1 MRHYHRLPGCRRGL
15 FRGASVWLGADH
27 LLAVQSMRFR
37 EEYKRFYLRDVQ
49 AIVVAGAPRFHIS
62 TRAIAIAVLWLAAWL
77 ALRDAVPWAPAVLW
91 TLAAALVAAWLY
103 VSAAC
108 SCTCRIYTAV
118 SRDEFRSVY
127 RTWTARRFLREVEPR
142 IAEAQGVLEG
152 DWAEALESRTVGPPG
167 SALIPPETRSP
178 GAAPQ
183 QPMRARTLVS
193 DVFIGS
199 LFAGAAVNAALLAYS
214 GPALQWTGYALNL
227 VEVAAACA
235 IFVQAHRKQ
244 IKPTMQKLAIATLVV
259 MGALY
264 YTQPFLTG
272 MAQGRA
278 ATSKGR
284 SAIAVNVPT
293 LPASRV
299 FHQVEIGADVLIALG
314 GLAIMLVDRD
324 EAGIS

>member
-1 MRHYHRLPGCRRGL
+1 MRHYRRLPGCRRGL

-49 AIVVAGAPRFHIS
+49 SIVVAGAPRFHIS

-77 ALRDAVPWAPAVLW
+77 ALRDAVLWAPAVLW

-167 SALIPPETRSP
+167 SALSPPETRSP

-183 QPMRARTLVS
+183 HPMRARTLVS

-244 IKPTMQKLAIATLVV
+244 IKPAMQKLAIATLVSW
-259 MGALY
+259 GPSI
-264 YTQPFLTG
+264 TPSRSSPG
-272 MAQGRA
+272 WR
-278 ATSKGR
+278 KGGPLRRKDAPR
-284 SAIAVNVPT
+284 SP
-293 LPASRV
+293 
-299 FHQVEIGADVLIALG
+299 
-314 GLAIMLVDRD
+314 
-324 EAGIS
+324 